1 MRIPPD
7 DITTSPHPPLIF
19 FVATLQLP
27 PISRRLNSSGDTF
40 RVLDEGPSPPPPRHC
55 RATTSLPPPL
65 MRIARTFLLSHHITS
80 LSGSIRHWYLALA
93 HNFIL
98 FKFRLS
104 ILLTNDKMELF
115 CSLVSVACVPLLLLV
130 SCLVPPGEVAA
141 SKENKSASDVH
152 HWGEFELTYL
162 HFCVLFDTN

>member
-1 MRIPPD
+1 MISR
-7 DITTSPHPPLIF
+7 HHL
-19 FVATLQLP
+19 TLP
-27 PISRRLNSSGDTF
+27 SSSAPISRRLNSSGDTF

-55 RATTSLPPPL
+55 SATTSLLPPL

-130 SCLVPPGEVAA
+130 CHLLPRPSWRSSSVKGKQVRKRRPSLGRVRVDIFAFLCII
-141 SKENKSASDVH
+141 
-152 HWGEFELTYL
+152 
-162 HFCVLFDTN
+162 

>member
-55 RATTSLPPPL
+55 SATTSLLPPL

-104 ILLTNDKMELF
+104 ILLTNDKMEHGAVLF
-115 CSLVSVACVPLLLLV
+115 TCFSSMCTSSSTRLVS
-130 SCLVPPGEVAA
+130 SRLVPSSLLA
-141 SKENKSASDVH
+141 K
-152 HWGEFELTYL
+152 
-162 HFCVLFDTN
+162 